1 MVRFKFVLDGNK
13 GFDSKYVYFC
23 VIFRVEELVQLPL
36 LSALGQKHH
45 VDPFWAI
52 GNRWKQGITRWTK
65 PMEENDSIWLNQNKS
80 LEITYIATLK
90 AIVIFLKE

>member
-1 MVRFKFVLDGNK
+1 MEELAKDKCAGKIVVPMWMVRFKFVLDGNK

-45 VDPFWAI
+45 VDPF
-52 GNRWKQGITRWTK
+52 
-65 PMEENDSIWLNQNKS
+65 
-80 LEITYIATLK
+80 
-90 AIVIFLKE
+90 